1 MTVKPPKPTAVG
13 SSKTASPPQVGDTAG
28 MPTKPRGAALKR
40 GEGRWG
46 DRIFVDR
53 DAAGATIIGAIG

>member
-1 MTVKPPKPTAVG
+1 
-13 SSKTASPPQVGDTAG
+13 